1 LQAERIDMEEKYS
14 SLQEEATGKTKKL
27 RKCWSMLA
35 NARAELND
43 VQTEHQ
49 REMEGLLDSVRELSR
64 ELRLQMLIID
74 EFIPRDYQVGI
85 RVHFGNYEFVSI
97 LDGNFRN

>member
-1 LQAERIDMEEKYS
+1 MYFDRISVTFLILGQRIDIEEKYS
-14 SLQEEATGKTKKL
+14 SLQDEANGKTKKL
-27 RKCWSMLA
+27 RKCWSMLM
-35 NARAELND
+35 NAKSELND

-74 EFIPRDYQVGI
+74 SFIPRDYQV
-85 RVHFGNYEFVSI
+85 I
-97 LDGNFRN
+97 L